1 MVTYSLSSH
10 LVSLESD
17 LESMSVKLL
26 YQVNYKRSGY
36 YLVRFLEVIM

>member
-1 MVTYSLSSH
+1 MVTYSLSSY

-26 YQVNYKRSGY
+26 YQVNCKRFGY